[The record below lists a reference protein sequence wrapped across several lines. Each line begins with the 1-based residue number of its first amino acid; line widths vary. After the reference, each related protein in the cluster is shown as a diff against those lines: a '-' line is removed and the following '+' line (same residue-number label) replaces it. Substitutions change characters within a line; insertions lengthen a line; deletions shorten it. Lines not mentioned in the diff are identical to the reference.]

1 MEKEDIHNE
10 QELLR
15 LVAQGDM
22 LAYQQLFDL
31 YWDQVYGIGLR
42 LTKTPEHAKD
52 LAQDIFLKLWD
63 SRTKLTEVRDFRSYL
78 FVITRNLI
86 HDQIRTKIFHES
98 NREFLTN
105 YFAYNGSSPQ
115 ELLEQKELGEA
126 LNAAIRKLPPRLQQV
141 FNLRR
146 LEGLSHVEIA
156 QRLNITTISSKTYMV
171 RALMALRKEI
181 MKDPGKLF
189 LVATFLFNFL

>member
-1 MEKEDIHNE
+1 LEKESIHNE

-15 LVAQGDM
+15 LVAKGDM
-22 LAYQQLFDL
+22 QAYQQLFDL

-42 LTKTPEHAKD
+42 LTKTPEQAKD
-52 LAQDIFLKLWD
+52 LAQDIFLKLWN

-98 NREFLTN
+98 NHEFLTN
-105 YFAYNGSSPQ
+105 YFTYNESSPQ

-126 LNAAIRKLPPRLQQV
+126 LNAAIRKLPSRLRQV

-156 QRLNITTISSKTYMV
+156 KRLNITTISSKTYMV

-189 LVATFLFNFL
+189 FVASFLFNFL

>member
-1 MEKEDIHNE
+1 LEKKDLYNE

-22 LAYQQLFDL
+22 QAYQQLFDW
-31 YWDQVYGIGLR
+31 YWDQVYRTGLR
-42 LTKTPEHAKD
+42 LTKTPEQAKD

-63 SRTKLTEVRDFRSYL
+63 NRTKLTEVKDFGSYL

-86 HDQIRTKIFHES
+86 HDQMRTRIFHES
-98 NREFLTN
+98 NREFLAN
-105 YFAYNGSSPQ
+105 YFAYNESSP
-115 ELLEQKELGEA
+115 EEILEQKELGEA
-126 LNAAIRKLPPRLQQV
+126 LNAAIRKLPFRLRQV

-146 LEGLSHVEIA
+146 SEGLSHIEIA
-156 QRLNITTISSKTYMV
+156 KRLNITTISSKTYMV

-181 MKDPGKLF
+181 MRNRGKLIF
-189 LVATFLFNFL
+189 VAGFLFNFF

>member
-1 MEKEDIHNE
+1 MEKENLHNE

-22 LAYQQLFDL
+22 QAYQQLFDC
-31 YWDQVYGIGLR
+31 YWDQVYGAGLR
-42 LTKTPEHAKD
+42 LTKTPEQAKD

-63 SRTKLTEVRDFRSYL
+63 NRTKLTEVKDFRSYL
-78 FVITRNLI
+78 FVITRNLV
-86 HDQIRTKIFHES
+86 HDQIRTRIFHES
-98 NREFLTN
+98 NKEFLTN
-105 YFAYNGSSPQ
+105 YFAYNESSP
-115 ELLEQKELGEA
+115 EEILEQKELGEA
-126 LNAAIRKLPPRLQQV
+126 LNAAIRKLPSRLRQV

-146 LEGLSHVEIA
+146 SEGLSHVEIA
-156 QRLNITTISSKTYMV
+156 KRLNITTISSKTYMV

-189 LVATFLFNFL
+189 FVASFLLNFL

>member
-1 MEKEDIHNE
+1 LEKNGLHNE

-15 LVAQGDM
+15 SVAQGDM
-22 LAYQQLFDL
+22 QAYQQLFDW
-31 YWDQVYGIGLR
+31 YWDQVYRTGLR
-42 LTKTPEHAKD
+42 LTKTPEQAKD

-63 SRTKLTEVRDFRSYL
+63 NRTKLTEVKDFSSYL

-86 HDQIRTKIFHES
+86 HDQMRTRIFHES

-105 YFAYNGSSPQ
+105 YFAYSESSP
-115 ELLEQKELGEA
+115 EEILEQKELGEA
-126 LNAAIRKLPPRLQQV
+126 LNAAIRKLPFRLRQV

-146 LEGLSHVEIA
+146 SEGLSHIEIA
-156 QRLNITTISSKTYMV
+156 KRLNITTISSKTYMV

-181 MKDPGKLF
+181 MRNHGKLF
-189 LVATFLFNFL
+189 FVAGFLFNFL